1 MSCVDQG
8 LWTYKSDVF
17 SSKNHV
23 MSPLIRWEKARDVNA
38 SLRSTGR
45 YRSDQ
50 SAIWEVGSTPPAG
63 QCLNQ

>member
-23 MSPLIRWEKARDVNA
+23 MSPLIRWVKARDVNA
-38 SLRSTGR
+38 LLPTTDQWQRTEIVSL
-45 YRSDQ
+45 
-50 SAIWEVGSTPPAG
+50 
-63 QCLNQ
+63 